1 MKIIKDYSLLEK
13 INIIYDYVISRG
25 YKTNDKHY
33 SSETEPSVSIKPEH
47 LKRKEAYDKFKES
60 LKPFVTTFIDNV
72 SNPKKKKSANDL
84 INEVLQEFNE
94 EKKNKMIKKEVPI
107 TIKETTQ
114 TNKTPRIKKLFEKV
128 LGVNIEKKRN
138 TSISKTGKF
147 TRLIGDLFKMNE
159 EEQRQENKDISAREI
174 NFSDNT
180 EEDKKEE
187 NKMILTPRNYL
198 KRFFISYIRGNQ
210 KETFEFK
217 PYYTVNKAYKNVV
230 SKLTSINQKKVKFIK
245 GDHKIH
251 SRFNSKNESRC
262 KRGRLSY

>member
-1 MKIIKDYSLLEK
+1 
-13 INIIYDYVISRG
+13 
-25 YKTNDKHY
+25 
-33 SSETEPSVSIKPEH
+33 
-47 LKRKEAYDKFKES
+47 
-60 LKPFVTTFIDNV
+60 
-72 SNPKKKKSANDL
+72 
-84 INEVLQEFNE
+84 
-94 EKKNKMIKKEVPI
+94 MIKKEVPI
-107 TIKETTQ
+107 TIKETTH

-198 KRFFISYIRGNQ
+198 KQELEEQTKGFSFHIAEDNQ
-210 KETFEFK
+210 KE
-217 PYYTVNKAYKNVV
+217 
-230 SKLTSINQKKVKFIK
+230 LL
-245 GDHKIH
+245 
-251 SRFNSKNESRC
+251 NSN
-262 KRGRLSY
+262 LIIQ

>member
-1 MKIIKDYSLLEK
+1 M
-13 INIIYDYVISRG
+13 
-25 YKTNDKHY
+25 
-33 SSETEPSVSIKPEH
+33 
-47 LKRKEAYDKFKES
+47 
-60 LKPFVTTFIDNV
+60 
-72 SNPKKKKSANDL
+72 
-84 INEVLQEFNE
+84 
-94 EKKNKMIKKEVPI
+94 
-107 TIKETTQ
+107 
-114 TNKTPRIKKLFEKV
+114 FEKV
-128 LGVNIEKKRN
+128 LGVNKEKKRN

-159 EEQRQENKDISAREI
+159 EEQRQENKDISARER

-198 KRFFISYIRGNQ
+198 KQELEEQTKGFSFHIAEDNQ

-262 KRGRLSY
+262 KRERLSY